1 MSHLLKELAVFF
13 DTSAD
18 GRKILEIAATLA
30 TQQHA
35 HLIGISAAAADES
48 VPASAFALGDAV
60 KDVAKRRQ
68 QSEVERLAHAG
79 NLLAKTAARHD
90 LNAEFRIVPYSQSGG
105 EAALHAL
112 YCDLLVVGNPAVGAP
127 LTWSAMQVLDRTGMP
142 LLIIP
147 NGWRGETVGRRI
159 VMAWNASRQARRALA
174 DALPLMTAAES
185 VDLLIVDPQSDEERH
200 GEEPG
205 ADIAGYLVHHQVP
218 VEVRCRSSR
227 GGAVAQVLLRE
238 AAERGADLLV
248 FGAYS
253 RPRISEAVFGGVTR
267 TLLDSEQVPLFI
279 SH

>member
-1 MSHLLKELAVFF
+1 
-13 DTSAD
+13 
-18 GRKILEIAATLA
+18 
-30 TQQHA
+30 
-35 HLIGISAAAADES
+35 
-48 VPASAFALGDAV
+48 
-60 KDVAKRRQ
+60 
-68 QSEVERLAHAG
+68 
-79 NLLAKTAARHD
+79 
-90 LNAEFRIVPYSQSGG
+90 
-105 EAALHAL
+105 
-112 YCDLLVVGNPAVGAP
+112 
-127 LTWSAMQVLDRTGMP
+127 MP